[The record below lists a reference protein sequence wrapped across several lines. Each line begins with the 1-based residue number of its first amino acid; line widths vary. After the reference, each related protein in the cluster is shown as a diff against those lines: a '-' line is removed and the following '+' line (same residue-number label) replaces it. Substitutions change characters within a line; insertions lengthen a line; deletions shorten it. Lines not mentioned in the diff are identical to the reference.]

1 MADSDTFK
9 NPLAEPWA
17 KLVHLVQQRGGYS
30 HIIAASNSFGK
41 NVMPRAAA
49 LLDVSP
55 VTDVT
60 GISDSHTFIR
70 CVNFIFVRHSF
81 FHVLY
86 LFCFNKK
93 IIIMYCTIRH
103 WSLLHGHDWTWNC
116 YLY

>member
-1 MADSDTFK
+1 VLVADSDAFK

-17 KLVHLVQQRGGYS
+17 KLVHLVQQKGGYS

-60 GISDSHTFIR
+60 GISDSNT
-70 CVNFIFVRHSF
+70 FVRCINFAFVSHSY
-81 FHVLY
+81 FHVL
-86 LFCFNKK
+86 FMF
-93 IIIMYCTIRH
+93 
-103 WSLLHGHDWTWNC
+103 
-116 YLY
+116 